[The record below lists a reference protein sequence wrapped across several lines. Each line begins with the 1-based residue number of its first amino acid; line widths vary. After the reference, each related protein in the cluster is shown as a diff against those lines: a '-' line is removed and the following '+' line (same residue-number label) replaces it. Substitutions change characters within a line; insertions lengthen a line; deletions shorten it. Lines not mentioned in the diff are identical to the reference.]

1 MYELLELL
9 RSEADCGIN
18 VHADGSKW
26 AAIYLPNVAH
36 YYDNGRRFAGLLS
49 ALEQAG
55 LYKQGAVD
63 SWGSVKLC

>member
-1 MYELLELL
+1 MHELLELL
-9 RSEADCGIN
+9 RNAADSGTDT
-18 VHADGSKW
+18 HADGSQW
-26 AAIYLPNVAH
+26 ACVYLPNVAH

-55 LYKQGAVD
+55 LYRPSVVD